1 MTTLAAARTV
11 TQIRLSPT
19 PAPVPAAE
27 DCTEDELLEL
37 AARGMRAAW
46 DLGYDHLQAICRLL
60 VERVEPRARDAEA
73 NLEIAR
79 GLASVHLRAYRQELA
94 ASAQTTRL
102 LVKELGA
109 SIELAKEV
117 EILRAENLMLR
128 AAVKTLGGED
138 GGQW

>member
-1 MTTLAAARTV
+1 MTSLATV
-11 TQIRLSPT
+11 TQLRLSPT

-46 DLGYDHLQAICRLL
+46 DLGHDHLKAICRLL

-73 NLEIAR
+73 KLEIAR

-109 SIELAKEV
+109 SIELAREV
-117 EILRAENLMLR
+117 EILRQENLMLR